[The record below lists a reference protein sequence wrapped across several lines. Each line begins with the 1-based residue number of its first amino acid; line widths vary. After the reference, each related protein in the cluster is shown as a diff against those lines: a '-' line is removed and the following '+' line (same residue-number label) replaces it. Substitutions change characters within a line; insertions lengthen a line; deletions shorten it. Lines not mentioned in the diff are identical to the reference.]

1 MKRVYGN
8 KDVRLVECINPRKKI
23 YRVRYDVQPYT
34 NEETHEDGVSY
45 YEIEFRYRPSSEQI
59 KEAVIDGYNSLV
71 DEKILSG
78 FVWQGMPVWL
88 STENQFNYKA
98 AYDLAVQTNGATL
111 PTVFKFGDTESP
123 VYYKFDTL
131 DDLHDFYT
139 KAMTYINEQL
149 AIGWHKKDSI
159 DWSAYEKALK
169 QPSGKLKLN
178 L

>member
-59 KEAVIDGYNSLV
+59 KQAVINGYNSLV

-78 FVWQGMPVWL
+78 FVWQGIPVWL

-98 AYDLAVQTNGATL
+98 AYDLAVQTGGANL
-111 PTVFKFGDTESP
+111 PIVFKLGDNTQP
-123 VYYKFDTL
+123 VYYKFDNIVSL
-131 DDLHDFYT
+131 SDFYMQ
-139 KAMTYINEQL
+139 AMTYINTCL
-149 AIGWHKKDSI
+149 AEGWAKKDAI
-159 DWSAYEKALK
+159 NWDDYKI
-169 QPSGKLKLN
+169 
-178 L
+178 